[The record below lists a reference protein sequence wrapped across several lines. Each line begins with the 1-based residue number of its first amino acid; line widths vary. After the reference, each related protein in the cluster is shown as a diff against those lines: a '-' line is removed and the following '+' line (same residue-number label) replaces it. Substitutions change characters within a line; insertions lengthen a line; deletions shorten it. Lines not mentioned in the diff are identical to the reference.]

1 MRALVG
7 LLLLSIALSVLSS
20 ASRAQQPHVQQL
32 GRCEPS
38 KAVKIIDGALDK
50 GKTLHEAMTMMIKA
64 KVFDGSK
71 ACITFIRESSMSMRD
86 SHPSAFRSLWMN

>member
-7 LLLLSIALSVLSS
+7 FLLLSIALSVLSS
-20 ASRAQQPHVQQL
+20 ASRAQEL

-38 KAVKIIDGALDK
+38 KAVKIIDGALVQ
-50 GKTLHEAMTMMIKA
+50 GKTLQQAMEMMIKA

-71 ACITFIRESSMSMRD
+71 TCITLIRESSMSMRD
-86 SHPSAFRSLWMN
+86 SNPSAFRSLWMN

>member
-7 LLLLSIALSVLSS
+7 LLLSIAISVLSS
-20 ASRAQQPHVQQL
+20 AARAQAM

-38 KAVKIIDGALDK
+38 KAVKIIDGDLEQ
-50 GKTLHEAMTMMIKA
+50 GKTLQQAMEVMIKT

-71 ACITFIRESSMSMRD
+71 TCITLIRESSMNMRE
-86 SHPSAFRSLWMN
+86 PYPKAFKMLWMN